1 MDLFDQYEIR
11 ARLAPTAAVFSP
23 LFFAFFCVVLG
34 VTGSWPASLGVLA
47 VVALLL
53 TYVLSFVPRLLGKKI
68 EPGLWE
74 SWGGPPTTRR
84 MRWRDAALE
93 EGTKRRLRTKAEEVS
108 GVELLS
114 KEEEERNPREADAR
128 ISRAFEQVR
137 AAVRKED
144 PEGVWTKHNAEY
156 GLYRNLLGS
165 RGLWV
170 ATSLSGTLI
179 CAAVWYFAARNPWLV
194 IGFGAGLASASLA
207 YVLGWRVLPTATK
220 MSADRYAQSV
230 VGALL
235 AGARSEGG

>member
-11 ARLAPTAAVFSP
+11 ARLAPTAVVFSP

-68 EPGLWE
+68 ESGLWE

-128 ISRAFEQVR
+128 ITRAFEQVR

-144 PEGVWTKHNAEY
+144 AEGVWTKHNAEY

-170 ATSLSGTLI
+170 AASLSGALI
-179 CAAVWYFAARNPWLV
+179 CAAIWYFAARNPWLV
-194 IGFGAGLASASLA
+194 IGFGADLASASLA
-207 YVLGWRVLPTATK
+207 YALGWRVLPTATK

-230 VGALL
+230 VGSFL